1 LPSQNPNPSSHSHAF
16 PNDFNPYNE
25 LQKIKA
31 EYDERLEE
39 QVALAREDVLHE
51 IENNIKVNFLT
62 NIDPFAM
69 LTHTFYPT
77 F

>member
-1 LPSQNPNPSSHSHAF
+1 MPSQNPNPSTLSHAF

-31 EYDERLEE
+31 EYDQRLEE

-51 IENNIKVNFLT
+51 IENNIKVSNFLS
-62 NIDPFAM
+62 N
-69 LTHTFYPT
+69 TFQLSFYLLKLLH